1 MGREEWLFTELL
13 GRLSRPLIRYFS
25 FPLNIGTLLNI
36 PFFFFSK
43 SIVEYSSIIERQ
55 QIPHTFSRIE
65 EKRK

>member
-13 GRLSRPLIRYFS
+13 GRLSRPLIRYFV

-36 PFFFFSK
+36 PFFFSK

-55 QIPHTFSRIE
+55 QIAHTFSRIE